1 MPSVKQKDQDLQKW
15 PRTNLRVKTPHQS
28 EKSIIMKNLY
38 YYLSALFLLVFLTA
52 CTTPPVQKTADIMG
66 KTWKLTEL
74 NGQPI
79 QLKNKKNNPYFKLN
93 TEGMRYEGHAGCNG
107 VGGTFEIK
115 PDIMRIKFNQ
125 GMSTMMACEDLET
138 EQLFTKALLAA
149 DNYSVNGNT
158 LTLNKARM
166 APLAKFVLQP

>member
-1 MPSVKQKDQDLQKW
+1 
-15 PRTNLRVKTPHQS
+15 
-28 EKSIIMKNLY
+28 MKGLY
-38 YYLSALFLLVFLTA
+38 YYLSALFLAVFLVSCKTQ
-52 CTTPPVQKTADIMG
+52 TSQKATADITG

-79 QLKNKKNNPYFKLN
+79 NLKNPKNNPYFKLN

-107 VGGTFEIK
+107 LGGTFEIK
-115 PDIMRIKFNQ
+115 PEVMKIKFNQ
-125 GMSTMMACEDLET
+125 GMSTMMACEDLDIEN
-138 EQLFTKALLAA
+138 QFTKAILAA

-166 APLAKFVLQP
+166 APLAKFVLQ

>member
-1 MPSVKQKDQDLQKW
+1 
-15 PRTNLRVKTPHQS
+15 
-28 EKSIIMKNLY
+28 MKNWY
-38 YYLSALFLLVFLTA
+38 HYITVLFLTVFLIS
-52 CTTPPVQKTADIMG
+52 CESKTHALPSKGANDITG

-74 NGQPI
+74 NGKPI
-79 QLKNKKNNPYFKLN
+79 ALKSQKNNPYFKLN
-93 TEGMRYEGHAGCNG
+93 MSDMRYEGNGGCNG
-107 VGGTFEIK
+107 IGGTFEIK

-138 EQLFTKALLAA
+138 EQVFTKALLTA

-166 APLAKFVLQP
+166 APLAKFVLQ

>member
-1 MPSVKQKDQDLQKW
+1 
-15 PRTNLRVKTPHQS
+15 
-28 EKSIIMKNLY
+28 MKNWY
-38 YYLSALFLLVFLTA
+38 HYITVLFLTVFLIS
-52 CTTPPVQKTADIMG
+52 CESKTNALPSQTNKDITG

-79 QLKNKKNNPYFKLN
+79 ALKSPKNNPHFKLN
-93 TEGMRYEGHAGCNG
+93 MTDMRYEGNAGCNG
-107 VGGTFEIK
+107 LGGTFEIK

-125 GMSTMMACEDLET
+125 GISTMMACEDLDIEN
-138 EQLFTKALLAA
+138 QFTKALLTA

-166 APLAKFVLQP
+166 APLAKFVLQ

>member
-1 MPSVKQKDQDLQKW
+1 MIKKRRGQQKW
-15 PRTNLRVKTPHQS
+15 HLINH
-28 EKSIIMKNLY
+28 KSIHSNLISKLKAMRNLY
-38 YYLSALFLLVFLTA
+38 YYLSTLFIVVCIVSCKNNMTVQP
-52 CTTPPVQKTADIMG
+52 TPNSKDITG
-66 KTWKLTEL
+66 KVWKLTEL

-79 QLKNKKNNPYFKLN
+79 RLKDPKHNPYFKLN
-93 TEGMRYEGHAGCNG
+93 MEGMRYEGNGGCNG

-125 GMSTMMACEDLET
+125 GMSTMIACEDLET
-138 EQLFTKALLAA
+138 EQVFTKALLAA

-166 APLAKFVLQP
+166 APLAKFVLQ

>member
-1 MPSVKQKDQDLQKW
+1 
-15 PRTNLRVKTPHQS
+15 
-28 EKSIIMKNLY
+28 MKNLLT
-38 YYLSALFLLVFLTA
+38 YLSTLLLVAFLASCINKPSQPAQNTN
-52 CTTPPVQKTADIMG
+52 DITG

-79 QLKNKKNNPYFKLN
+79 KLKNPNANPYFKLN
-93 TEGMRYEGHAGCNG
+93 MADMRYEGHGGCNG

-115 PDIMRIKFNQ
+115 PDVMRIKFNQ
-125 GMSTMMACEDLET
+125 GMSTMIACDDLDT
-138 EQLFTKALLAA
+138 ERAFVDALLAS

-166 APLAKFVLQP
+166 APLAKFVLDKAK